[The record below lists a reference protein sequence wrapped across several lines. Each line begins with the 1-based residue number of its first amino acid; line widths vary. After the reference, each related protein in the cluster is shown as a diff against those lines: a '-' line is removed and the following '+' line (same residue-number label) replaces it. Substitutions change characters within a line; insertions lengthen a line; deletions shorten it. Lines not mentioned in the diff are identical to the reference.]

1 MTSYVKIMVL
11 ALLMHD
17 IVRHIVY
24 DIVRKTYDV
33 VRKTYDVVY
42 DVSKTYDIVV
52 LGTVLAILTYDI
64 VYDIVRLRTMSYTML
79 LQCRTSHR
87 YYTMWRTMTKATSLL
102 YDVAFY
108 IRFVRT
114 TSYSIRCDVRYSL
127 PGAAGAGPMFDCFC
141 LSGLILGPA
150 GWSVSLLH
158 RLLC

>member
-1 MTSYVKIMVL
+1 MCCSCHRTFTYDVVYDLSKTYDIVLKITVL
-11 ALLMHD
+11 AILTYD
-17 IVRHIVY
+17 IVRYIVY

-87 YYTMWRTMTKATSLL
+87 YYTM
-102 YDVAFY
+102 
-108 IRFVRT
+108 
-114 TSYSIRCDVRYSL
+114 
-127 PGAAGAGPMFDCFC
+127 
-141 LSGLILGPA
+141 
-150 GWSVSLLH
+150 
-158 RLLC
+158 